1 MSVFSRLVRPALF
14 RVDAE
19 VAHGLALKTLGAGL
33 HGRVAPDRDPRLR
46 RELFGLSFAN
56 PLGLAAGLDKNGE
69 VPDAL
74 LSLGFGFV
82 EIGTVTPRPQTGNAK
97 PRLFRLVA
105 DRGVINRLGFNNDG
119 HAALAAHLAARGRR
133 PGLIGI
139 NIGANK
145 DSVDRTADYV
155 AGIRAFAAHA
165 GYFTVN
171 VSSPNT
177 PGLRD
182 LQAKDALDEL
192 LVRVLAARDEEEERV
207 ARRLP
212 ILLKIAPD
220 LPEAGLADIAEVARA
235 RAVDGL
241 IVTNT
246 TIGRPPLADP
256 AAKEA
261 GGLSGRPLFRLS
273 TIRLA
278 QMRRLVGP
286 DMPLVGVGGVES
298 AETAFAKIAAG
309 ADLVQFYTSL
319 VYEGPGLV
327 GDILAGLSRILDRR
341 GIASIADAVGSE
353 TERWAN
359 ETP

>member
-1 MSVFSRLVRPALF
+1 MSLFSRLVRPALF
-14 RVDAE
+14 KVDAE
-19 VAHGLALKTLGAGL
+19 IAHGLALKTLSAGL
-33 HGRVAPDRDPRLR
+33 HGRVAADADPRLK
-46 RELFGLSFAN
+46 RELFGLSFPN

-74 LSLGFGFV
+74 LGLGFGFV
-82 EIGTVTPRPQTGNAK
+82 EIGTVTPRPQAGNAK

-105 DRGVINRLGFNNDG
+105 DRGVINRLGFNNEG
-119 HAALAAHLAARGRR
+119 HAALAARLAARAGR
-133 PGLIGI
+133 PGIIGI

-145 DSVDRTADYV
+145 DSADRTADYV
-155 AGIRAFAAHA
+155 AGIRTFAAHA

-192 LVRVLAARDEEEERV
+192 LARVLVARDEEEERV
-207 ARRLP
+207 GRRLP

-220 LPEAGLADIAEVARA
+220 LPEAGLADIAEVALS

-241 IVTNT
+241 LVTNT
-246 TIGRPPLADP
+246 TIGRPPLEDP
-256 AAKEA
+256 AGAES

-286 DMPLVGVGGVES
+286 DMPLVGVGGVED
-298 AETAFAKIAAG
+298 AETAFTKIAAG
-309 ADLVQFYTSL
+309 ADLIQFYTAL

-327 GDILAGLSRILDRR
+327 AEILRGLSHILDRR
-341 GIASIADAVGSE
+341 GLSSIADAVGIE
-353 TERWAN
+353 TERWAA